1 MAKTETEEG
10 EQLMLMDI
18 HTKGARAL
26 LDKLTA
32 YDKVKKQRIALSVKE
47 VAMKNEILPLAH
59 ALDCKPD
66 GEGVIKFIIENVEV
80 EVVPSKETIK
90 IKVKEE

>member
-1 MAKTETEEG
+1 MAKPEEG

-18 HTKGARAL
+18 HTEGARAL
-26 LDKLTA
+26 LDKILA
-32 YDKVKKQRIALSVKE
+32 YEKVKRQRITLTVKE
-47 VAMKNEILPLAH
+47 VAMKKELLPLAH

-66 GEGVIKFIIENVEV
+66 GEGVIRFIIENVEV

-90 IKVKEE
+90 VKVKEE